1 MGLTLL
7 SIHQRHNMQTDTCSE
22 NHLNNLGSLPH
33 KVFLQ
38 QLQSRETN
46 KVSSLAF
53 DYKKTINYST
63 IFM

>member
-1 MGLTLL
+1 MGLILL
-7 SIHQRHNMQTDTCSE
+7 SIHQRHNMPTDTCSK
-22 NHLNNLGSLPH
+22 NHLNNLPH